1 MVYVSYCYLSSSNT
15 ITYYQDF
22 KYHHNVPVIYCICC
36 QWVAAPVIL
45 ICTSPGPIT
54 CLRNEVGG
62 YSMVISGES
71 TMVVKPW
78 DFPTSTTH
86 TIAQSNGY
94 SKVIRQIRH
103 YSMRILENPA
113 PYTSH
118 VLCTRSDD
126 SSYQCVKLTE
136 RYNYAMCV

>member
-1 MVYVSYCYLSSSNT
+1 
-15 ITYYQDF
+15 
-22 KYHHNVPVIYCICC
+22 
-36 QWVAAPVIL
+36 
-45 ICTSPGPIT
+45 
-54 CLRNEVGG
+54 
-62 YSMVISGES
+62 MVISGES
-71 TMVVKPW
+71 TMVVIKPW

-118 VLCTRSDD
+118 VLRARSDD
-126 SSYQCVKLTE
+126 STYQCVKLTE
-136 RYNYAMCV
+136 QRDITMLCVYSGNNCF